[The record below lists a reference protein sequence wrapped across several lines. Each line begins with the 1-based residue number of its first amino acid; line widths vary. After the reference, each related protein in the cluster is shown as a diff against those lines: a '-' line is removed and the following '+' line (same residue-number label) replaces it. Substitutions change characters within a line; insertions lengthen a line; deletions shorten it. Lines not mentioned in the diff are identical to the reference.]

1 LPQEQSYAVG
11 IKGTHRC
18 DMNRSQWTRHI
29 ASQILWFQAH
39 LQSAWEIGR
48 GAIQ

>member
-29 ASQILWFQAH
+29 ASQILGFQAH